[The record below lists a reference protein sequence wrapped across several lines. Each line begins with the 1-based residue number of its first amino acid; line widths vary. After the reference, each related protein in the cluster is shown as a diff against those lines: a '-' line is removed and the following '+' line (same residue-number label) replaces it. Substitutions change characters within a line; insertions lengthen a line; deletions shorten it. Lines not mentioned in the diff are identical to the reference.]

1 MQVPG
6 VAPRSG
12 VWFVCLSEFRGRPG
26 WKAIES
32 PSGRPPV
39 FACVTLKIRWP
50 LRPRPFHCAPPAPT
64 RSAPDDWL
72 PSPPGGCI
80 SRAAL
85 TPNGRSHFVVLWSLV
100 VEGIGVAR
108 WPDCS
113 GMFTRWFVLRA
124 TAAHYFHS
132 VPSIPPYFPST
143 PSSSSSYSASLP
155 SSFLLTH
162 QQLLYD
168 RETWPHLSLIA
179 VILRPLSLLSPPLF
193 SLLVTRLT
201 YLSPPASALASL
213 YLIPPP
219 YTPPRP
225 PSSST
230 CTQRWR
236 ATSPSVLA
244 HAEACTYP
252 ATAHRST
259 RRCALGCLAQ
269 LTPAS
274 SPDPGHSVTSST
286 PDRVDEEPALRLPLP
301 STRYLQHMNST
312 PRSNGVSR

>member
-50 LRPRPFHCAPPAPT
+50 LRPRRFHCAPPAPT

-113 GMFTRWFVLRA
+113 GMFTRC
-124 TAAHYFHS
+124 
-132 VPSIPPYFPST
+132 
-143 PSSSSSYSASLP
+143 
-155 SSFLLTH
+155 SF
-162 QQLLYD
+162 
-168 RETWPHLSLIA
+168 
-179 VILRPLSLLSPPLF
+179 
-193 SLLVTRLT
+193 
-201 YLSPPASALASL
+201 
-213 YLIPPP
+213 
-219 YTPPRP
+219 
-225 PSSST
+225 
-230 CTQRWR
+230 C
-236 ATSPSVLA
+236 
-244 HAEACTYP
+244 
-252 ATAHRST
+252 
-259 RRCALGCLAQ
+259 G
-269 LTPAS
+269 
-274 SPDPGHSVTSST
+274 
-286 PDRVDEEPALRLPLP
+286 LRLPIISIPFHPSRHTSYPLLLLLLLLRLP
-301 STRYLQHMNST
+301 SLFLPAHTST
-312 PRSNGVSR
+312 TAL